1 MLEIVLII
9 VLLLN
14 YFQIILIKLLIFV
27 LGLSLILR
35 KLIVLYNS
43 LIWLIVLLN
52 QKLWKTD
59 YCFLIEETRVFS
71 YFINDFFSS
80 LNLADKAIGLSLFFD
95 CLKQLL

>member
-14 YFQIILIKLLIFV
+14 YFQIILIKLLIFI

-43 LIWLIVLLN
+43 LI
-52 QKLWKTD
+52 
-59 YCFLIEETRVFS
+59 
-71 YFINDFFSS
+71 
-80 LNLADKAIGLSLFFD
+80 
-95 CLKQLL
+95 

>member
-1 MLEIVLII
+1 MSFEKNSNNFSNRMLEIVLII

-43 LIWLIVLLN
+43 LI
-52 QKLWKTD
+52 
-59 YCFLIEETRVFS
+59 
-71 YFINDFFSS
+71 
-80 LNLADKAIGLSLFFD
+80 
-95 CLKQLL
+95 

>member
-43 LIWLIVLLN
+43 LI
-52 QKLWKTD
+52 
-59 YCFLIEETRVFS
+59 
-71 YFINDFFSS
+71 
-80 LNLADKAIGLSLFFD
+80 
-95 CLKQLL
+95 